1 MNIGPSKDGT
11 ISPLF
16 EERLLQIGEWL
27 GQNGEAIYGSKPWI
41 HQNETVERV
50 WYTFNND
57 AVYAICLDWPE
68 DGILS
73 LLKAR
78 DLFVDD
84 QTLVS
89 MLSSEELKVS
99 YYILIIRLLIFVLI
113 TVDSYRK
120 S

>member
-27 GQNGEAIYGSKPWI
+27 EHNGEAIYSSKPWI
-41 HQNETVERV
+41 HQNETTERV

-73 LLKAR
+73 LEKAR
-78 DLFVDD
+78 DLFVDG
-84 QTLVS
+84 QTFVS
-89 MLSSEELKVS
+89 LLSSEELKVNDCIF
-99 YYILIIRLLIFVLI
+99 ILTDYSILC
-113 TVDSYRK
+113 
-120 S
+120 